1 MATLST
7 HVLDT
12 ARGRPATGLVVTLA
26 RRDGDGWAELASATT
41 DDDGRVARLDP
52 ADGIAPG
59 DYRLRFGTGDW
70 FAAHGITGFYPE
82 ALVVFTVADDS
93 HHHVPLLL
101 SPYGLSTYRGS

>member
-12 ARGRPATGLVVTLA
+12 ARGHPAAGLSVTLA
-26 RRDGDGWAELASATT
+26 RRDGDGWVELGTART
-41 DDDGRVARLDP
+41 DADGRVSPLGP
-52 ADGIAPG
+52 PDGVVRG
-59 DYRLRFGTGDW
+59 DYRLRFDTGAW
-70 FAAHGITGFYPE
+70 FAAQRITGFYPE
-82 ALVVFTVADDS
+82 ALIVFTVADDT